1 MSLSQDQD
9 QAGKRRCLASVI
21 SLDEGKTSSWV
32 TVTRTGTFTDPRYG
46 EFSITRDMLLAMV
59 DNFERDA
66 FGQRVFIDVSHLPG
80 NGAAGEVKKLA
91 VQDGKLRALVEWTPW
106 GLEAIR
112 ERGFKYLSADYHEKF
127 KDNETGQVHG
137 CVLLGAGLTIRPV
150 IKRLDPIQ
158 LSEAAGDLPTLI
170 HPDLVRL
177 LHEENSAMKSKK
189 SAALR
194 TKLEAM
200 KLAEDNTN
208 TILLAFDKA
217 LADDADEAKAD
228 ALSAEFE
235 AIGKRL
241 AEGTQPATLQLSVSG
256 MSAAD
261 VKKLLAEE
269 REAEAAAS
277 KQLAEKKD
285 ANLKL
290 LSDTINAAAG
300 LEEDAKKALSAEVA
314 DLITP
319 EMTEAQIK
327 ALAATQIKHGNEV
340 SAAKKLAA
348 MGYQFPAGSV
358 HISVDSSNEAK
369 ALQDVA
375 DRRLGLSA
383 MPDSRRYAAT
393 GGQLQAENK
402 ALAEK
407 VLAAFDAANGHRL
420 HAEHKMLAAGDSLVS
435 DVAVPATFERTVLR
449 EALYRLVGLQF
460 VDAGTA
466 AFSATTQIPYS
477 YRDTTAAGVSAVR
490 KYEGQAI
497 SRAAVK
503 QAMETAYLIPQKLA
517 FEVSDELRYLTANG
531 QLVNWDAVAENTS
544 NAFRIISEDLEALI
558 FNEQLNAADQYATTA
573 VTDEAV
579 ATADGIKSIFAL
591 TNFPVVRPKAIY
603 DLQGSQVGST
613 LYGVTVKSNAV
624 AITEWDGTGTQ
635 APGLYYWLDYNQGEV
650 HFVDKDGAASAPT
663 ATHAIVASYTYTT
676 NVYKFDT
683 DLGSATIGA
692 KWDDFLYRFGLRKS
706 VIEDQRSHMCN
717 FGLMSGTVMTSVEQ
731 ADSFVESRARNG
743 SSLAMDGNLGLI
755 KDVPQFKAFAPGLN
769 MGDQRVIVGERGQT
783 RFRMAKPWA
792 MGQMQDQKD
801 ANGRFTGK
809 KEAYGDQFIFLHTPT
824 QLKAALTSIVLY
836 SGTARVDR

>member
-1 MSLSQDQD
+1 
-9 QAGKRRCLASVI
+9 LASVI